1 MNIEFIGINDKII
14 NLSSVAMIE
23 DAGDEK
29 GSIAKITF
37 TDGLEIEVTGSDAD
51 LLLDRC
57 ELIMRATDQF
67 LANLQA
73 AGEED

>member
-23 DAGDEK
+23 DTGDEA
-29 GSIAKITF
+29 GSKATITF
-37 TDGLEIEVTGSDAD
+37 TDGLEIEITGGDAD

-73 AGEED
+73 AGEVN

>member
-1 MNIEFIGINDKII
+1 MKHSEMLN
-14 NLSSVAMIE
+14 
-23 DAGDEK
+23 
-29 GSIAKITF
+29 
-37 TDGLEIEVTGSDAD
+37 GLTCDAD

-73 AGEED
+73 AGEVN